1 MEFLDNLVLP
11 QSAEHISL
19 LHYMTM
25 LILFLFL
32 PFISMVLGGATLSI
46 FYKIKGLKENN
57 STYKQFSKDLIEI
70 TTINKSSGV
79 ILGIVPILALVLIFA
94 QLLHTTNS
102 PSIWYLSVSF
112 ISITV
117 GLIYIYVYRYSLSF
131 KDIFDSVG
139 SAQKDVN
146 PELKEQFSNYSE
158 RAKIVNNKSGI
169 WGLIFL
175 YLATYFYVAGITA
188 AFSTETWGVKSSVLN
203 LISSWEI
210 FFRWSHF
217 VIGSFILTGTVV
229 LFNFFYWEGGRKN
242 LTQEYSNFV
251 RNRITSHTLINGA
264 FLPIAIL
271 LSVFALPSSALSVN
285 FFALVLIGLVLL
297 FIAFHMLYDM
307 LKNQHTKHSGS
318 VFLLVLFSLI
328 FIVISD
334 QTAINNSTKK
344 HSVVLAAQF
353 EESLVQLKAAS
364 GGVGAISGLE
374 IYNTKCAACHQF
386 DRKLVGPPHKDVLV
400 KYEGD
405 IDKLVAFIN
414 NPTKVDPAYPPMP
427 AQGLKPNEAKAVAK
441 YILEEVKKY

>member
-79 ILGIVPILALVLIFA
+79 ILGMVPILALVLIFS
-94 QLLHTTNS
+94 QLLHTANS

-146 PELKEQFSNYSE
+146 HELKELFSSYSE
-158 RAKIVNNKSGI
+158 RAKIVNNKSGV

-188 AFSTETWGVKSSVLN
+188 D
-203 LISSWEI
+203 
-210 FFRWSHF
+210 
-217 VIGSFILTGTVV
+217 
-229 LFNFFYWEGGRKN
+229 RK
-242 LTQEYSNFV
+242 
-251 RNRITSHTLINGA
+251 
-264 FLPIAIL
+264 
-271 LSVFALPSSALSVN
+271 
-285 FFALVLIGLVLL
+285 
-297 FIAFHMLYDM
+297 
-307 LKNQHTKHSGS
+307 
-318 VFLLVLFSLI
+318 
-328 FIVISD
+328 
-334 QTAINNSTKK
+334 
-344 HSVVLAAQF
+344 SVV
-353 EESLVQLKAAS
+353 
-364 GGVGAISGLE
+364 
-374 IYNTKCAACHQF
+374 
-386 DRKLVGPPHKDVLV
+386 
-400 KYEGD
+400 
-405 IDKLVAFIN
+405 
-414 NPTKVDPAYPPMP
+414 
-427 AQGLKPNEAKAVAK
+427 
-441 YILEEVKKY
+441 